1 MTALNSLGTYFLSY
15 KIRQK
20 SKGDVGCSTFFR
32 NPDSALLSFAF
43 GWKSVTVLFC
53 TVASWQSAGQRH
65 QVVRACQRQMIS
77 WFTQTTL

>member
-1 MTALNSLGTYFLSY
+1 M
-15 KIRQK
+15 Q

-43 GWKSVTVLFC
+43 GWKSGTVISC
-53 TVASWQSAGQRH
+53 TVASWQSPGQRH

-77 WFTQTTL
+77 RLTQTTL